1 MADAEPLA
9 MTRMTRGTLLKV
21 AALCV
26 LVLVICIAPAPRLS
40 AGLEFR
46 SLRLSL
52 SVGGDPVR
60 FRTTPSGNGQP
71 RDISLSLHIGKTR

>member
-1 MADAEPLA
+1 
-9 MTRMTRGTLLKV
+9 MTRTTRGTLLKV

-26 LVLVICIAPAPRLS
+26 LVLVLCIAPAPRLS

-52 SVGGDPVR
+52 SVGGDPVH
-60 FRTTPSGNGQP
+60 FRTAPSENGRP
-71 RDISLSLHIGKTR
+71 RDISLNLHIGKAR

>member
-1 MADAEPLA
+1 

-26 LVLVICIAPAPRLS
+26 LALTLCIAPAPRLS

-52 SVGGDPVR
+52 SVGGDPVH

-71 RDISLSLHIGKTR
+71 RDISLNLHIGNAR